1 MKQVDQELFEMAIKR
16 SSEKDAVK
24 RQKLRSPVEALM
36 DYACN
41 FEKANFVVRVNVIK
55 VGYDKERDVKFAQAL
70 IEETAL
76 QGSQLMREGDDM
88 EFEWPLTC
96 TQPELTVGKTYYIIA
111 KKGTS
116 FTEYY
121 GMTRV
126 RYQLTGTALVIDPE
140 FKPLLRI
147 MMNNFVK
154 ELRKNNGCIN

>member
-1 MKQVDQELFEMAIKR
+1 MVVKI

-24 RQKLRSPVEALM
+24 RRKLRRPVEALM

-41 FEKANFVVRVNVIK
+41 FEKANFVVRVKVTK
-55 VGYDKERDVKFAQAL
+55 VGYNSRTEVQFARAL

-76 QGSQLMREGDDM
+76 QGDQLMREGDDM

-111 KKGTS
+111 KDGTS
-116 FTEYY
+116 FNEGY

-140 FKPLLRI
+140 FKSLLRI
-147 MMNNFVK
+147 VMNNFVK
-154 ELRKNNGCIN
+154 ELKKNNGCKN